1 MINTSFNLASIAG
14 IVIAV
19 AGAALYAIRSVR
31 PELSRDHDIFF
42 SAVGLLCGLILIF
55 YGWRFDP
62 IMQFGQILLTGATI
76 FFAVENLRLRG
87 VATEQAR
94 RNTPIVDEDR
104 PVSRVYETVH
114 AELDELEPLEDEQPP
129 IRRQI
134 RGSKD
139 ARSTRTAEY
148 DDEAPRRRRTTDEYE
163 GESRSRSSNRSNS
176 NQRLGQGDKPRR
188 RSSRPVRSSVE
199 RIEDEWS
206 SSNSSSEDWDSSS
219 SSVSKPSEDWN
230 VSGSSVSKSSRSSTN
245 SSSRPDR
252 NSDVSNRPRKRR
264 PPQDSAYR
272 RESDGSITPT
282 DYVDYKP
289 VEERGNDPDNSANFD
304 ET

>member
-42 SAVGLLCGLILIF
+42 SAVGLLCGLILVF

-76 FFAVENLRLRG
+76 FFAVENLRLRS
-87 VATEQAR
+87 VTTEQAK

-114 AELDELEPLEDEQPP
+114 AELDELEPLEDELPP
-129 IRRQI
+129 ARRQI

-148 DDEAPRRRRTTDEYE
+148 DDEAPRRRRTADQYEDET
-163 GESRSRSSNRSNS
+163 RSRSSYRTNSSN
-176 NQRLGQGDKPRR
+176 LGQADKPRR
-188 RSSRPVRSSVE
+188 RSSRPVSRSVE
-199 RIEDEWS
+199 RIEDDWDS
-206 SSNSSSEDWDSSS
+206 PNSSNNDWDSSDRVNRPSDDWNVSGGVSTSRPSSNSSSRSDRNADAP
-219 SSVSKPSEDWN
+219 SKP
-230 VSGSSVSKSSRSSTN
+230 KR
-245 SSSRPDR
+245 
-252 NSDVSNRPRKRR
+252 RR

-272 RESDGSITPT
+272 RESDGSVTPT

-289 VEERGNDPDNSANFD
+289 VEEPGDEPDNSSFD
-304 ET
+304 KY